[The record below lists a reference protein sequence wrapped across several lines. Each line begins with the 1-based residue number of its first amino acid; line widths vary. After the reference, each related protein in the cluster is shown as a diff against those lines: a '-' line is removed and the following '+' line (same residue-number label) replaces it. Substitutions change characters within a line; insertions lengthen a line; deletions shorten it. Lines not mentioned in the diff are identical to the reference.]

1 MVLVTAHMVN
11 PTNTIIYM
19 GFLYIST
26 DAGKTNP
33 STKKSSKH
41 GKKMSTFEKVTSS
54 LQYNL
59 RPGTFQ
65 SKEFFS
71 PKKKNDFRILE
82 LLKMIGKSKKIYSPR
97 SQIVV

>member
-1 MVLVTAHMVN
+1 
-11 PTNTIIYM
+11 
-19 GFLYIST
+19 
-26 DAGKTNP
+26 
-33 STKKSSKH
+33 
-41 GKKMSTFEKVTSS
+41 MSTFEKVTSS

-71 PKKKNDFRILE
+71 PKQNDFRILE

-97 SQIVV
+97 SQIVVWYALMVILPWDRIRKTKSPTKEISKLL